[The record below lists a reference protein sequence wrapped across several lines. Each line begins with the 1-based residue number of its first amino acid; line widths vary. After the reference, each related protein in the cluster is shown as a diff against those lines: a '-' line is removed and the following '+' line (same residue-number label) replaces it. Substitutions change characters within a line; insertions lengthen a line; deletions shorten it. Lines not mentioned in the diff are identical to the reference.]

1 MALRG
6 RVWDAER
13 RPVFIFKKRRKN
25 RYSDDLNTTTVCVD
39 DIKTMDVERLE
50 QLLAMAP
57 KFSGGLHEW
66 LSKSEIT
73 EPVWD
78 DYMEYDQD
86 FCLGLATILKE
97 VIEEAEGIQMTACD
111 NYDSVSYLLYQPS
124 YPWNLMEQ
132 ERNLTEQRIA
142 EIISRYV
149 RILTSEPIDIDYQSV
164 DNGG

>member
-1 MALRG
+1 MS
-6 RVWDAER
+6 
-13 RPVFIFKKRRKN
+13 
-25 RYSDDLNTTTVCVD
+25 YTTWHNYGYGICVD
-39 DIKTMDVERLE
+39 DIKTKDVARLE

-97 VIEEAEGIQMTACD
+97 VIEEAEEIQMTACD
-111 NYDSVSYLLYQPS
+111 DFDSVTYLLYSPS
-124 YPWNLMEQ
+124 YPWQLKGD
-132 ERNLTEQRIA
+132 ERDLTEEQL
-142 EIISRYV
+142 V
-149 RILTSEPIDIDYQSV
+149 
-164 DNGG
+164 